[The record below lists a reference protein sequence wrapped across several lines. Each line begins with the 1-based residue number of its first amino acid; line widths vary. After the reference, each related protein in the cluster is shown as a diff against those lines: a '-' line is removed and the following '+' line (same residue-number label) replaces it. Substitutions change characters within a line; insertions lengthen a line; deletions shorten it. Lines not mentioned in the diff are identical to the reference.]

1 MAHINPTWPKDGDPG
16 WGDTLNA
23 NFNVMTNQLNSHDDL
38 IASIG
43 AGTAPPSATTTSQG
57 IVQLAGDLS
66 GSAGAPVLKTV
77 TTAGTAGS
85 SSSVPV
91 ITWDAKGR
99 VTAVSTATLPAA
111 APLASPAFTGTPT
124 APTAASGTSSTQI
137 ATTAFVAS
145 AVSGVTG
152 GGGGG
157 GGTTDAATP
166 YGVVFLDSF
175 AGADDDTKLTAALTA
190 VTGDTYPRAIQLSAR
205 AYTFNTARSAFDG
218 LRIIGPDGYSNPE
231 RGGGSKSTMRIALG
245 MSGAWITSNGT
256 NYQVSLHNLTFV
268 GGSNS
273 SVLAGTFY
281 CLSMKNIF
289 SSGLRSVLGTQ
300 ASKLLL
306 TAATFSGDWEIN
318 NCYSGAFHL
327 GGSDNTFWTNGMLL
341 DSSTAFNT
349 AGAANGQ
356 YHLWLDGM
364 EKTTVGPVYITCEG
378 GWGGVWVSG
387 SAFGSTSNN
396 QGGPI
401 IITGAKIEGRNAGA
415 PCNGANVRVDG
426 GIVTLRDCWVS
437 YGMANTSAFGNG
449 DLGVIHHSG
458 GQLNVAG
465 CTYDHASSVAETT
478 PWVYTTSNADCI
490 VSSTFRASKGGAW
503 TGRPR
508 FAKPTANAE
517 NRISDTTT
525 TLISV

>member
-1 MAHINPTWPKDGDPG
+1 MAHITPIWPKDGDPG

-23 NFNVMTNQLNSHDDL
+23 NFDTMTNQINSHDDL
-38 IASIG
+38 IAAIG
-43 AGTAPPSATTTSQG
+43 AGSAPPSATTTSQG

-66 GSAGAPVLKTV
+66 GTASGPVLVAV
-77 TTAGTAGS
+77 TTPGTAGG

-124 APTAASGTSSTQI
+124 APTASSGTSSTQI
-137 ATTAFVAS
+137 ATTAFVAN
-145 AVSGVTG
+145 AISGVSG
-152 GGGGG
+152 GGGS
-157 GGTTDAATP
+157 TDAATP

-175 AGADDDTKLTAALTA
+175 AGADDDAKLTAAMTA

-205 AYTFNTARSAFDG
+205 AYTFNTARTAFDG
-218 LRIIGPDGYSNPE
+218 LRIIGPQGYSNPE
-231 RGGGSKSTMRIALG
+231 RGGGSKSTMRINLG

-256 NYQVSLHNLTFV
+256 NYQVSLHNLTFG
-268 GGSNS
+268 GGSNA

-300 ASKLLL
+300 AAKLLL
-306 TAATFSGDWEIN
+306 TAANFSGDWEIN

-341 DSSTAFNT
+341 DSSASFNV

-356 YHLWLDGM
+356 YHLWFDGM
-364 EKTTVGPVYITCEG
+364 EKSTVGPLYITCEG
-378 GWGGVWVSG
+378 GWGGVRVSG

-401 IITGAKIEGRNAGA
+401 VIAGAKIEGRNAGA

-426 GIVTLRDCWVS
+426 GIVTLRDCWIS
-437 YGMANTSAFGNG
+437 YGMGDTGSFGNG
-449 DLGVIHHSG
+449 DAGVIHHSG
-458 GQLNVAG
+458 GQLNVSG
-465 CTYDHASSVAETT
+465 GTYDRATSVAETT
-478 PWVYTTSNADCI
+478 PWVYTESNADCI
-490 VSSTFRASKGGAW
+490 VTTAFRASKGGTW

-517 NRISDTTT
+517 NRINDATT